1 MRRCLIISVALLTA
15 CGRDPAPPPVA
26 LLDLAPCPGW
36 TGPRPA
42 TEGDFARAAA
52 AEKAGRLCANSKLE
66 AVASAMGAAN

>member
-1 MRRCLIISVALLTA
+1 MRRCLIISAVLLTA
-15 CGRDPAPPPVA
+15 CGRDPALPPVA

-52 AEKAGRLCANSKLE
+52 AERAGRLCANAKLAAVSG
-66 AVASAMGAAN
+66 AVAPR

>member
-1 MRRCLIISVALLTA
+1 MRRCLIISAVLLSA
-15 CGRDPAPPPVA
+15 CGPDPAAPPLA

-42 TEGDFARAAA
+42 NEGDFARAAA

-66 AVASAMGAAN
+66 AVTEAVSRR